1 MIMSEVSCIVKETSM
16 FLHLWVMLLLFLG
29 TKGWQGANTPLM
41 IMHFSTGAKNHNLPE
56 DCLLSNAV
64 APVLHVLMQGQ
75 VNVRLEAADPAMNL
89 VCAVCSNTSPQ
100 FHDELQLNE
109 VTLPQRNRFSNFVVS
124 GFCNFGVT
132 LHHVPQN
139 KLKATKTSKK
149 Q

>member
-1 MIMSEVSCIVKETSM
+1 MVVWGIN
-16 FLHLWVMLLLFLG
+16 
-29 TKGWQGANTPLM
+29 GWQGANTPLM

-100 FHDELQLNE
+100 FHDDLQL
-109 VTLPQRNRFSNFVVS
+109 VT
-124 GFCNFGVT
+124 
-132 LHHVPQN
+132 
-139 KLKATKTSKK
+139 ATTQQVFQLWCDSAPCYTKQTQSKK
-149 Q
+149 DKEKAMMNKHVIKIHVTIKTRKLE